1 MNRRLVLVVM
11 LGLALATHAA
21 DEPLPAHLVCRNLL
35 EPAGFDNRFEA
46 LRVLVVAVGCN
57 LRELLTDEAM
67 RAEVAPRVRVYAANC
82 FDDQERLYLQ
92 QSLRNG
98 ALREAPGAT
107 LERCSDALDTLRG
120 MPLP

>member
-1 MNRRLVLVVM
+1 MNRPLVLTMMLVM
-11 LGLALATHAA
+11 IVATSPA

-46 LRVLVVAVGCN
+46 LRVIVVSVGCN
-57 LRELLTDEAM
+57 LRELLTDEVM
-67 RAEVAPRVRVYAANC
+67 REAVAPRVRVYVANC

-98 ALREAPGAT
+98 ALREAPCAT
-107 LERCSDALDTLRG
+107 LERCNNALDTLLG